1 MNINDWNEMVK
12 KSREGI
18 KVNIKKEQSPVPQ
31 KPGADSNKEDKD
43 AK

>member
-1 MNINDWNEMVK
+1 MVK

-18 KVNIKKEQSPVPQ
+18 KVNIKQSPVPP
-31 KPGADSNKEDKD
+31 KAGADSNKEDKD